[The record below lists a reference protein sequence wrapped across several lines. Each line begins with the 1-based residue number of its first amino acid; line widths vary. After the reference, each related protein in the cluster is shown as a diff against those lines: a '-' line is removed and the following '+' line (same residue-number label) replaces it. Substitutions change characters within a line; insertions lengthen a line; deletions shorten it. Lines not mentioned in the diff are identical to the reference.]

1 MSTDTIVDTIAD
13 TIADTSVDYIYNYGD
28 NNVGHEINN
37 EIEIKNSRAGYDST
51 MAPFFRGYVDDNVD
65 DIVCDSIIPDNNV
78 NNIDTIN
85 KFIGVCKNKSV
96 QDFYINNNG
105 IDREIYIKHW
115 TLLSL
120 EKIVGLDST
129 YKDSGIE
136 NVVDLG
142 YMYYGMGWVIV
153 VFYYIKT
160 GKLYFRMDGG
170 SNGYDRKE
178 NFDKLKDLDNS
189 IHDKIDRG
197 IDFNEFISRIEKDI
211 DMPQTVI

>member
-1 MSTDTIVDTIAD
+1 MNTDTT
-13 TIADTSVDYIYNYGD
+13 ADTSIDYNHNYDDG
-28 NNVGHEINN
+28 NNNIGHNN
-37 EIEIKNSRAGYDST
+37 EIEIKNSQAGYDST

-85 KFIGVCKNKSV
+85 RFIDLCKSKSI

-120 EKIVGLDST
+120 EKILGLDST
-129 YKDSGIE
+129 YKESGIE

-142 YMYYGMGWVIV
+142 YMYHGMGWVIV

-178 NFDKLKDLDNS
+178 NFDNLKDLDNS

-197 IDFNEFISRIEKDI
+197 IDFNEFINRIEKEI
-211 DMPQTVI
+211 DMPLTVI

>member
-1 MSTDTIVDTIAD
+1 MSTD
-13 TIADTSVDYIYNYGD
+13 TIADTSIDYNYNYGD
-28 NNVGHEINN
+28 NNVGNEINN
-37 EIEIKNSRAGYDST
+37 EIEIKNSQAGYDST

-85 KFIGVCKNKSV
+85 RFIGVCKNKSI

-105 IDREIYIKHW
+105 IDREIYIKYW

-197 IDFNEFISRIEKDI
+197 IDFNEFISRVEKDI
-211 DMPQTVI
+211 DMPLTVI

>member
-1 MSTDTIVDTIAD
+1 MTTDTTVDTSI
-13 TIADTSVDYIYNYGD
+13 DYNHNYDVGD
-28 NNVGHEINN
+28 NNIGHNN
-37 EIEIKNSRAGYDST
+37 EIEIKNSLAGYDST

-65 DIVCDSIIPDNNV
+65 DIVCDSIIPHNNV

-85 KFIGVCKNKSV
+85 RFIELCKSKSI

-105 IDREIYIKHW
+105 MDREIYIKHW

-120 EKIVGLDST
+120 EKILGLDST
-129 YKDSGIE
+129 YKESGIE
-136 NVVDLG
+136 NVIDLG
-142 YMYYGMGWVIV
+142 YMYHGMGWVIV

-197 IDFNEFISRIEKDI
+197 IDFNEFINRIEKDT
-211 DMPQTVI
+211 DMPLTVI

>member
-1 MSTDTIVDTIAD
+1 MSTDTIAD

-211 DMPQTVI
+211 DMPLTVI